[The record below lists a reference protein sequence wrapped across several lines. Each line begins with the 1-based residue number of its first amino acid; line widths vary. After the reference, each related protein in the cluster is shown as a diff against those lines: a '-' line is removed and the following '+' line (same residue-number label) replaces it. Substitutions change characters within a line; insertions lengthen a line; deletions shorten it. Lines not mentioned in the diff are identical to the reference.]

1 MGNNKHDGG
10 SVDDFRRTLTDLI
23 RLNDQRGSKHPGS
36 NPASGPRASGPRHP
50 QHRPI
55 DANPHANENRPAMPG
70 HGAGGLHPAAPP
82 PQHRHPASPPPM
94 PTRSRVSRRELFE
107 RRMSSTMAQHRQ
119 HSSADSGM
127 KAQAGLFFAGGL
139 LVACF
144 AVFALVYHLVADDRV
159 IEASSHFRTPT
170 QAQTQATLAISSADV
185 SSNTPGSDQ
194 TVAASPAANPG
205 TIERQRDEAR
215 ANVTTANAKVL
226 SDIAN
231 GSWRILPSDVNR
243 QVRSE
248 GAASVQ
254 RHSASLEPPGPNVM
268 TRQKLFGSFQSYL
281 EETGLARVANNPDQ
295 EALFNSFVRWS
306 VEVAEA
312 PEPGTLRESR

>member
-1 MGNNKHDGG
+1 MSNNKHDGG

-36 NPASGPRASGPRHP
+36 NPASRPRHP
-50 QHRPI
+50 QHRPV

-82 PQHRHPASPPPM
+82 PQHRQPASPPPM
-94 PTRSRVSRRELFE
+94 PTRPRVSRREIFE

-119 HSSADSGM
+119 HSGADSGM

-139 LVACF
+139 LVACC
-144 AVFALVYHLVADDRV
+144 AMFALVYHMVADDRV

-170 QAQTQATLAISSADV
+170 QAQAQATLGISSADV
-185 SSNTPGSDQ
+185 SSNTPSSDQ
-194 TVAASPAANPG
+194 TAAASPAANPG

-215 ANVTTANAKVL
+215 SNVTTANAKAL

-231 GSWRILPSDVNR
+231 GSWRILPSDVSR
-243 QVRSE
+243 QVRTE

-254 RHSASLEPPGPNVM
+254 RQSASLEPPGPNVM
-268 TRQKLFGSFQSYL
+268 TQQKLFGSFQSYL
-281 EETGLARVANNPDQ
+281 EETGLAPVANNPDQ

-312 PEPGTLRESR
+312 N